1 MPDVNRRQFLGAASA
16 LALRPERILGAND
29 RIGVA
34 MIGCG
39 ERGLLKE
46 VLQVAGAVNCE
57 VVAVCDTWRQQRE
70 KAVAAVKAAGGRAP
84 EPLVKWEDAL
94 ALKGVDAVVI
104 ATPDHQHASQL
115 TAAVRAGKDAYI
127 EKPMAMHMKELLEAV
142 DTVRKSGRV
151 VQAGTQVRSWAPS
164 VAARAFVQS
173 GGLGKIYKVE
183 QSRNGPL
190 PYWHSYGRRPIAEA
204 DVDWNAFLFN
214 KRPRPFSSVQYGG
227 WYGFRDFSSGPHT
240 NLAVHFF
247 DLVHYV
253 TGATQPKRV
262 TTTGGHYRFKDEYE
276 APDSV
281 EITLEYPDQGFLVR
295 YNTTFGTGQ
304 NNFLKFFGTRGV
316 LDGTRW
322 NEPLVVT
329 GEGAK
334 DDRAKDG
341 PLPVAETTHHM
352 QNFFECVRSRKA
364 PNAPIEAGY
373 THAVAAIMAE
383 ESYRRQRPVTFD
395 ATKRQIK
402 EA

>member
-1 MPDVNRRQFLGAASA
+1 
-16 LALRPERILGAND
+16 
-29 RIGVA
+29 
-34 MIGCG
+34 
-39 ERGLLKE
+39 
-46 VLQVAGAVNCE
+46 
-57 VVAVCDTWRQQRE
+57 
-70 KAVAAVKAAGGRAP
+70 
-84 EPLVKWEDAL
+84 
-94 ALKGVDAVVI
+94 
-104 ATPDHQHASQL
+104 
-115 TAAVRAGKDAYI
+115 
-127 EKPMAMHMKELLEAV
+127 
-142 DTVRKSGRV
+142 
-151 VQAGTQVRSWAPS
+151 
-164 VAARAFVQS
+164 
-173 GGLGKIYKVE
+173 
-183 QSRNGPL
+183 
-190 PYWHSYGRRPIAEA
+190 
-204 DVDWNAFLFN
+204 
-214 KRPRPFSSVQYGG
+214 
-227 WYGFRDFSSGPHT
+227 
-240 NLAVHFF
+240 
-247 DLVHYV
+247 
-253 TGATQPKRV
+253 V

-322 NEPLVVT
+322 NEPWVVT